1 MKTKILPFLAV
12 LFFGAISSNAQI
24 TQGRYLLGGSA
35 SYYNSSTDNNN
46 SGYLNLQF
54 GKVVKLNTVVGITG
68 SLSASK
74 NHYPKKFIS

>member
-1 MKTKILPFLAV
+1 MKTKILLSFAL
-12 LFFGAISSNAQI
+12 LFFAIINTNAQI
-24 TQGRYLLGGSA
+24 TKGRYLLGGSA